1 MPWRQLI
8 AACIVS
14 TRCSCVCPY
23 DSTRHVDSAQLAA
36 SGGLGP
42 VPRKLFCDISP
53 DTRRR
58 VRRACPRFRHAL
70 RQQRMACSWLCR
82 RGGAAAHATPAQIR
96 MMPWRQLI
104 AACIVSTRCSCVCLY
119 DATRHVDSAQLAAS
133 GGLGPVPRKLFC
145 DISPDTRR
153 RVRRA
158 CLRFPHALRQQR
170 MTCSCVCPYDAMRR
184 VDSTQLAACG
194 GLGPVPRKL
203 FCHISP
209 HARRRVDRACPRFP
223 VQHPLH
229 TP

>member
-1 MPWRQLI
+1 MSARLRRGGGASSTRTPARMRMMPWRQLI
-8 AACIVS
+8 AGCIVS
-14 TRCSCVCPY
+14 TRCSCVCP
-23 DSTRHVDSAQLAA
+23 
-36 SGGLGP
+36 
-42 VPRKLFCDISP
+42 
-53 DTRRR
+53 
-58 VRRACPRFRHAL
+58 
-70 RQQRMACSWLCR
+70 
-82 RGGAAAHATPAQIR
+82 
-96 MMPWRQLI
+96 
-104 AACIVSTRCSCVCLY
+104 Y

-170 MTCSCVCPYDAMRR
+170 MACSCVCPYDATRR

-223 VQHPLH
+223 IQHSLH